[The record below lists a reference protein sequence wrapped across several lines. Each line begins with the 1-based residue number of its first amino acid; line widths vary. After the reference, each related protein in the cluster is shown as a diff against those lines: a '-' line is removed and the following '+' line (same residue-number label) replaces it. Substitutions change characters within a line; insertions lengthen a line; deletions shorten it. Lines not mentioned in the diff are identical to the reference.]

1 MELVSGTS
9 GPDLTNRE
17 YLLTTCVIM
26 GSNVH
31 FNLVYYLGAGHSA
44 YKMNER
50 LQFIDYGQVRDAV
63 NNLKI

>member
-1 MELVSGTS
+1 
-9 GPDLTNRE
+9 
-17 YLLTTCVIM
+17 M